1 MSSVLDPS
9 ALAESP
15 LSDLHLLANELGVDG
30 YRRLRKADLIDAI
43 VAKQA
48 GEDYVAP
55 ESGARVKP
63 ADDGDDDAAA
73 TETDGDDEDAP
84 APARRSRRGG
94 RARGR
99 DEDEGDD
106 AKPEP
111 RSGRARDAD
120 EGDDAK
126 PEPRSRGGR
135 GRARDEDDGD
145 EAKPDPRPR
154 GGRGRAR
161 DADDDARPEP
171 RSRGGRGG
179 RGGGEKADRPDAE
192 DKQVEGT
199 IELLGNGSAFVR
211 LAEGETSDED
221 VYVSAAQVKRC
232 ELVSGDKVAGPM
244 RPPRRSERFP
254 SLVRV
259 DTINGKPADEVS
271 EGTRF
276 EDLPVSFP
284 AERLAL
290 GSEDPTVKAIEWLT
304 PFGRGSR
311 VTIVGPAR
319 AGKTEAL
326 RRIAGAL
333 AEQGGVELSVV
344 LAGVRPE
351 EVPEWQGGATAPAAA
366 VSFAASSDAQG
377 QAVEQAVEQARRVAA
392 RGSDAV
398 VIVDSLEY
406 VPPAV
411 ARRALAAARNIAD
424 GGSLTVIATAPAAL
438 GGETTVIALDA
449 SLTAMARFPALDLLA
464 SGTMRAELLVG
475 EAGAE
480 AIAKARAET
489 LA

>member
-15 LSDLHLLANELGVDG
+15 LADLHLLANELGVDG

-55 ESGARVKP
+55 GAAP
-63 ADDGDDDAAA
+63 SEDDD
-73 TETDGDDEDAP
+73 DDD
-84 APARRSRRGG
+84 APARRGRRGG
-94 RARGR
+94 RGRARSAR
-99 DEDEGDD
+99 DEDDGDTEK
-106 AKPEP
+106 A
-111 RSGRARDAD
+111 
-120 EGDDAK
+120 
-126 PEPRSRGGR
+126 EPRSRGGR

-145 EAKPDPRPR
+145 TEKAEPRSR

-161 DADDDARPEP
+161 DEDDAEKAEPRSRGGRGRGRDEDDDAP

-179 RGGGEKADRPDAE
+179 RGGDRSDKPDVE

-211 LAEGETSDED
+211 LTDGETSDED

-276 EDLPVSFP
+276 EDLPVIFP

-290 GSEDPTVKAIEWLT
+290 GTEDPTVKAIEWLT
-304 PFGRGSR
+304 PFGKGSR
-311 VTIVGPAR
+311 VTLVGPAR
-319 AGKTEAL
+319 SGKTEAL
-326 RRIAGAL
+326 RRITAAL

-351 EVPEWQGGATAPAAA
+351 EVPDWQSGPAAPATA
-366 VSFAASSDAQG
+366 VSFAASADAQG

-392 RGSDAV
+392 RGADAV

-406 VPPAV
+406 VSPAV

-424 GGSLTVIATAPAAL
+424 GGSLTVIATAPAPL
-438 GGETTVIALDA
+438 GGETTVIALDG
-449 SLTAMARFPALDLLA
+449 SLTAMGRFPALDLAA
-464 SGTMRAELLVG
+464 SGTMRPELLVG
-475 EAGAE
+475 DAGAE
-480 AIAKARAET
+480 AIAKARAES
-489 LA
+489 A

>member
-15 LSDLHLLANELGVDG
+15 LADLHLLANELGVDG

-55 ESGARVKP
+55 ESGS
-63 ADDGDDDAAA
+63 AA
-73 TETDGDDEDAP
+73 TETDDASAETDDASAGGDDDDDGA
-84 APARRSRRGG
+84 AARPRRGRRGG
-94 RARGR
+94 RGRARR
-99 DEDEGDD
+99 DEDDGDAAP
-106 AKPEP
+106 AKAE
-111 RSGRARDAD
+111 A
-120 EGDDAK
+120 
-126 PEPRSRGGR
+126 RSRGGR
-135 GRARDEDDGD
+135 GRARDEDDD
-145 EAKPDPRPR
+145 APAKS
-154 GGRGRAR
+154 
-161 DADDDARPEP
+161 EP

-179 RGGGEKADRPDAE
+179 GRGEKADRPEAE
-192 DKQVEGT
+192 DKQVEGV

-211 LAEGETSDED
+211 MTEGETSDED

-232 ELVSGDKVAGPM
+232 ELVSGDKVGGPM

-276 EDLPVSFP
+276 EDLPVIFP

-304 PFGRGSR
+304 PFGKGSR

-319 AGKTEAL
+319 AGKSEAL
-326 RRIAGAL
+326 RRIAAAL
-333 AEQGGVELSVV
+333 AEQGGTELSVV

-351 EVPEWQGGATAPAAA
+351 EVAEWQSSPAAPATAIT
-366 VSFAASSDAQG
+366 FAASSDAQG
-377 QAVEQAVEQARRVAA
+377 QAIEQAVEQARRVAA
-392 RGSDAV
+392 RGADAV
-398 VIVDSLEY
+398 VIIDSLGY

-424 GGSLTVIATAPAAL
+424 GGSLTVIATAPAEL

-449 SLTAMARFPALDLLA
+449 ALTAMGRFPALDLA
-464 SGTMRAELLVG
+464 SSGTMRPELLVG

-480 AIAKARAET
+480 AIAKARADT
-489 LA
+489 LSA

>member
-15 LSDLHLLANELGVDG
+15 LADLHLLANELGVDG

-43 VAKQA
+43 LARQA

-55 ESGARVKP
+55 GAAVS
-63 ADDGDDDAAA
+63 DDEDDDAPSG
-73 TETDGDDEDAP
+73 EDDASERP
-84 APARRSRRGG
+84 RRGRRGG
-94 RARGR
+94 RGRARR
-99 DEDEGDD
+99 DEDDDDGDGD

-111 RSGRARDAD
+111 RARGGRGRDED
-120 EGDDAK
+120 DDAPAK
-126 PEPRSRGGR
+126 AEPRSRGGR
-135 GRARDEDDGD
+135 GRARDEDDD
-145 EAKPDPRPR
+145 APR
-154 GGRGRAR
+154 GA
-161 DADDDARPEP
+161 
-171 RSRGGRGG
+171 RGGRGG
-179 RGGGEKADRPDAE
+179 RSEKADKPEAE
-192 DKQVEGT
+192 DKQVEGV

-211 LAEGETSDED
+211 LTEGETSDDD

-259 DTINGKPADEVS
+259 DTINGKPADEVA

-276 EDLPVSFP
+276 EDLPVIFP

-304 PFGRGSR
+304 PFGKGSR

-319 AGKTEAL
+319 AGKSEAL
-326 RRIAGAL
+326 RRISAAL

-351 EVPEWQGGATAPAAA
+351 EVAEWQSGPAAPASA
-366 VSFAASSDAQG
+366 VTFAASTDAMG
-377 QAVEQAVEQARRVAA
+377 QSVEQAVEQARRVAA
-392 RGSDAV
+392 RGADAV
-398 VIVDSLEY
+398 VLVDSLEY

-424 GGSLTVIATAPAAL
+424 GGSLTVIATAPGEL

-449 SLTAMARFPALDLLA
+449 SLTAMGRFPALDLAA
-464 SGTMRAELLVG
+464 SGTMRPELLVG

-489 LA
+489 AGVGATNVNCAG